1 VKGWGKMF
9 ESVYVLYGMLCQD
22 GSRFGIFGVVAK
34 EDFRKAEKETFVFST
49 ASKVVPLP
57 HFGSTM

>member
-1 VKGWGKMF
+1 MF
-9 ESVYVLYGMLCQD
+9 ESVYVLNGMLCQD

-34 EDFRKAEKETFVFST
+34 KNFRNAEKEAFVFSS

-57 HFGSTM
+57 HLAAQCN

>member
-1 VKGWGKMF
+1 MF
-9 ESVYVLYGMLCQD
+9 ESVYVLNGMLCQD
-22 GSRFGIFGVVAK
+22 GSRFGVFGVVAK
-34 EDFRKAEKETFVFST
+34 EDFGKAEKETFVFST